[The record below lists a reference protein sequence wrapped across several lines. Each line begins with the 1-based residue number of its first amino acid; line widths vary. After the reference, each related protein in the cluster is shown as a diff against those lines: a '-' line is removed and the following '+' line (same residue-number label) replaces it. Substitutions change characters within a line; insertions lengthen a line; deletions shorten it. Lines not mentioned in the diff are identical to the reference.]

1 MGAQHKR
8 KMQSAVLLV
17 SPAVIFANASPIS
30 DSVVPEDT
38 DFAMDTD
45 LSEARAT
52 INDMIADGASDADC
66 RKLTGDTI
74 NDIKSSVEI
83 LQKEIDAVSSGVEC
97 NTEGQTQVKI
107 TAEAQTKAH
116 TTLTTAKKELQKT
129 TEAKVDFGS
138 RVYSTLTVGK
148 CDTFFS
154 HGAYVTA
161 KASFKTASKA
171 FELATG
177 AHTQAVTE
185 AKMAVETAKKL
196 RRHPLQ
202 EEEGARDS
210 LQCQACFR
218 RSQSQGLGQGPPD
231 HLCARRQDVLQDPS
245 SPHCDSWQDL
255 LGCQGSQVL
264 IAGIK
269 FHQLN
274 RWHLKANYNP
284 LHKPSVSL

>member
-8 KMQSAVLLV
+8 KMQSTVLLV
-17 SPAVIFANASPIS
+17 SLAVIFANASPIS

-38 DFAMDTD
+38 DFAMDTG

-52 INDMIADGASDADC
+52 IDDMIADGASDAEC

-97 NTEGQTQVKI
+97 NTEGQTQVRI

-116 TTLTTAKKELQKT
+116 TTLTTATIELTKTKEH
-129 TEAKVDFGS
+129 KVDFGS

-154 HGAYVTA
+154 HSSYVTA
-161 KASFKTASKA
+161 KASFKTATKA
-171 FELATG
+171 FEHATG

-185 AKMAVETAKKL
+185 AKMAVETAKKMQHETVYSV
-196 RRHPLQ
+196 RH
-202 EEEGARDS
+202 AS
-210 LQCQACFR
+210 A
-218 RSQSQGLGQGPPD
+218 
-231 HLCARRQDVLQDPS
+231 A
-245 SPHCDSWQDL
+245 
-255 LGCQGSQVL
+255 
-264 IAGIK
+264 A
-269 FHQLN
+269 N
-274 RWHLKANYNP
+274 LKAWVKAHQIICVLDDKTSCRIP
-284 LHKPSVSL
+284 AVPTVSRGKIYSDAKEAKC

>member
-8 KMQSAVLLV
+8 KMQSTVLLV
-17 SPAVIFANASPIS
+17 SLAVIFANASPIS

-83 LQKEIDAVSSGVEC
+83 LQKEIDSVTSGVEC

-107 TAEAQTKAH
+107 TAEAETKAH
-116 TTLTTAKKELQKT
+116 TTLTTSKKELQKT
-129 TEAKVDFGS
+129 IEAKVDFGS
-138 RVYSTLTVGK
+138 HVYSTLTVGK

-161 KASFKTASKA
+161 KASFQTATKA
-171 FELATG
+171 FQLATG

-196 RRHPLQ
+196 RHQCLCKKKTEHEKVYSVRHASAAANLKAWVKAHQIICVLDDAKSCRIP
-202 EEEGARDS
+202 
-210 LQCQACFR
+210 
-218 RSQSQGLGQGPPD
+218 GPPVVTRGK
-231 HLCARRQDVLQDPS
+231 LYSAAKEAQCSTIQPRRL
-245 SPHCDSWQDL
+245 
-255 LGCQGSQVL
+255 
-264 IAGIK
+264 
-269 FHQLN
+269 
-274 RWHLKANYNP
+274 
-284 LHKPSVSL
+284 